1 MTRYII
7 RRLLQSIGVVFGVSI
22 VVFSLIRLIP
32 GDPVMVML
40 PESASPE
47 QRAALREELGLDHP
61 IAVQYAFFLIRAV
74 QGDLGNSL
82 FYSKP
87 AVGVL
92 LNAFPNTL
100 VLATAALSL
109 VLVFAIPLGILSA
122 IKRDSVWDL
131 GAMALAMVG
140 QSIPPFWL
148 GLILMSFFSVTLGWL
163 PTTGIGGPE
172 HLVLPSVTLGAYLM
186 ALSTRLVRSGML
198 DVLGEDYIRTARA
211 KGLSDYFVLV
221 RHALPNLLIP
231 VVTIV
236 GLQLGALLGGAVI
249 TETVFAWPGIGT
261 IVYRAIAARDYPLM
275 QAAVLML
282 SVFFVFLNLAVD
294 LLYAYLDPRIRY
306 R

>member
-47 QRAALREELGLDHP
+47 QRAALRAELGLDHP

-82 FYSKP
+82 FYAKP

-109 VLVFAIPLGILSA
+109 VLVLAIPLGILSA

-172 HLVLPSVTLGAYLM
+172 HLVLPAVTLGAYLM

-211 KGLSDYFVLV
+211 KGLSDYFVLI

>member
-1 MTRYII
+1 MTRYVI
-7 RRLLQSIGVVFGVSI
+7 RRLLQSIGVVLGVSV
-22 VVFSLIRLIP
+22 VVFFLIRLIP

-47 QRAALREELGLDHP
+47 QRAALRQELGLDQP
-61 IAVQYAFFLIRAV
+61 IPVQYAYFLGRAAR
-74 QGDLGNSL
+74 GDLGKSL
-82 FYSKP
+82 FYGKP
-87 AVGVL
+87 AVEVL
-92 LNAFPNTL
+92 LHAFPNTL
-100 VLATAALSL
+100 LLAASALAL
-109 VLVFAIPLGILSA
+109 VLIFAIPLGILSA
-122 IKRDSVWDL
+122 IKRDSPWDFA
-131 GAMALAMVG
+131 GMGLAMVG
-140 QSIPPFWL
+140 QSVPPFWL
-148 GLILMSFFSVTLGWL
+148 GLMLISFFAVTLKWL

-172 HLVLPSVTLGAYLM
+172 HLVLPSITLGAYLM

-198 DVLGEDYIRTARA
+198 DVLSEDYIRTARA
-211 KGLSDYFVLV
+211 KGLGEYVVLA

-249 TETVFAWPGIGT
+249 TETVFAWPGVGT

-294 LLYAYLDPRIRY
+294 LIYAYLDPRIRY

>member
-7 RRLLQSIGVVFGVSI
+7 RRLLQSIGVVLGVSV
-22 VVFSLIRLIP
+22 VVFFLIRLIP

-47 QRAALREELGLDHP
+47 QRAALRQELGLDHP
-61 IAVQYAFFLIRAV
+61 IAVQYAYFIARAV
-74 QGDLGNSL
+74 RGDLGNSL
-82 FYSKP
+82 FYGKP
-87 AVGVL
+87 ALEVL
-92 LNAFPNTL
+92 LQAFPNTL
-100 VLATAALSL
+100 LLASTALSL
-109 VLVFAIPLGILSA
+109 VLVFAIPLGIFSA
-122 IKRDSVWDL
+122 IKRDSLWDL
-131 GAMALAMVG
+131 AGMALAMVG
-140 QSIPPFWL
+140 QSLPPFWL

-198 DVLGEDYIRTARA
+198 DVLSEDYIRTARA
-211 KGLSDYFVLV
+211 KGLTDYLVLA

-249 TETVFAWPGIGT
+249 TETVFAWPGVGT

-282 SVFFVFLNLAVD
+282 SVFFVFLNLLVD
-294 LLYAYLDPRIRY
+294 VTYAYLDPRIRY